1 LGTRLDWFFLR
12 PLSPAFGAAPMWIK
26 GEWDED
32 RADYDRLLA
41 LPYTGWSWEYM
52 RRNPFLKAAR
62 RRAGAVR
69 AFKGLRPD
77 GSVLFRLNQR
87 CYVAERFGLHF
98 LPNPALSAF
107 DVTPFWLPEVM
118 SASFDAALQIETRLK
133 TGGPLLRWDEIP
145 GEKHFL
151 VAPGR
156 REKLVIEAPGY
167 AAQLALDSNAL
178 PVPQAVYF
186 SLTLGA
192 GQLVG
197 KHLREVEEF
206 ARVCHGATG
215 GHKRLRGLSPE
226 KLRDAIIALDGEL
239 AGVPRRRIASAIFGE
254 NLVAEDWDGGVNSYK
269 QRTKRLVDKGLSL
282 MRYGYKKL
290 LR

>member
-1 LGTRLDWFFLR
+1 
-12 PLSPAFGAAPMWIK
+12 MWK
-26 GEWDED
+26 NGEWDQD
-32 RADYDRLLA
+32 QSAYDRLMS
-41 LPYTGWSWEYM
+41 LPYTGWCWEYA
-52 RRNPFLKAAR
+52 RRNPALKAAR

-69 AFKGLRPD
+69 AFEGHRAD
-77 GSVLFRLNQR
+77 GSMLFRLNQR

-107 DVTPFWLPEVM
+107 DVKPFWLPEVM
-118 SASFDAALQIETRLK
+118 SASFDAAIEIETRLK

-151 VAPGR
+151 ITPGR
-156 REKLVIEAPGY
+156 REKLIIEAPGY
-167 AAQLALDSNAL
+167 AAQLALDTNAL
-178 PVPQAVYF
+178 PIPQAVYF
-186 SLTLGA
+186 SLKLGA

-197 KHLREVEEF
+197 RHLREVEEF
-206 ARVCHGATG
+206 ARICHGLG
-215 GHKRLRGLSPE
+215 RRHKPLRGMKPE
-226 KLRDAIIALDGEL
+226 ALRNAIIALDGEL

-254 NLVAEDWDGGVNSYK
+254 RLVAEDWDGGVNSYK

-290 LR
+290 L

>member
-1 LGTRLDWFFLR
+1 
-12 PLSPAFGAAPMWIK
+12 MWVN
-26 GEWDED
+26 GEWDHT
-32 RADYDRLLA
+32 RSGYDRLLT
-41 LPYTGWSWEYM
+41 LPYTGWSWEYV
-52 RRNPFLKAAR
+52 RRNPVLKEAR

-69 AFKGLRPD
+69 AFKGKRPD

-87 CYVAERFGLHF
+87 CYVAEQFGLHF
-98 LPNPALSAF
+98 LPNPERSAF
-107 DVTPFWLPEVM
+107 ETTPFWLPEVM
-118 SASFDAALQIETRLK
+118 SASFDAAHEIEKRLK
-133 TGGPLLRWDEIP
+133 TGGPLLRWNDIP

-151 VAPGR
+151 ITPGR

-167 AAQLALDSNAL
+167 AAQLALDSDAL
-178 PVPQAVYF
+178 PIPQAVYF
-186 SLTLGA
+186 SLKLGA

-206 ARVCHGATG
+206 ARVCHGLGAR
-215 GHKRLRGLSPE
+215 HKPLRGLSPE

-254 NLVAEDWDGGVNSYK
+254 HLVAEDWDGGVNSYK